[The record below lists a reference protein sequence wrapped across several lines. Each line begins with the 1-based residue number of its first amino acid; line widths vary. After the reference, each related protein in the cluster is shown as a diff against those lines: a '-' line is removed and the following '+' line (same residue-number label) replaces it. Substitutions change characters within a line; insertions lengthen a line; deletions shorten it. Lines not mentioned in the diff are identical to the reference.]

1 VARLQAMPG
10 VQCPVPGGA
19 FYVMAHLPVDDAE
32 RFGEWLLTEFAYE
45 NQTLMLSPANGFYQ
59 TPELGR
65 QQVRIAYVLNLS
77 DLAAA
82 LTCLAHAL
90 LAYPG
95 RTLEREEATAS
106 VAELLA

>member
-1 VARLQAMPG
+1 
-10 VQCPVPGGA
+10 VPGGA

-32 RFGEWLLTEFAYE
+32 RFGEWLLTDFTYE
-45 NQTLMLSPANGFYQ
+45 NQTLMLSPASGFYK

-77 DLAAA
+77 DLSLA
-82 LTCLAHAL
+82 LTCLEQAL

-95 RTLEREEATAS
+95 RTLSAQPAA
-106 VAELLA
+106 VPAEVLA

>member
-1 VARLQAMPG
+1 MPG

-32 RFGEWLLTEFAYE
+32 RFGEWLLTDFEHE

-59 TPELGR
+59 TPGLGR
-65 QQVRIAYVLNLS
+65 QQVRLAYILNLT
-77 DLAAA
+77 DLNAA
-82 LTCLAHAL
+82 LTCLEQAL

-95 RTLEREEATAS
+95 RTPEPVAARETAGILS
-106 VAELLA
+106 